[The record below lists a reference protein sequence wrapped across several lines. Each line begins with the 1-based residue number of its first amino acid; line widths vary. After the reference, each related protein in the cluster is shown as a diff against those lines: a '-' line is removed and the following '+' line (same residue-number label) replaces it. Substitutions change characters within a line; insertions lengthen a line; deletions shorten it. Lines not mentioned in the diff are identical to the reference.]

1 MNPIKEQKT
10 IFNQAQESMRSEEA
24 ASSNGKAETG
34 IMLGLALSSLFTI
47 IYMIV
52 ALGGSLVGLGWA
64 SLVAYII
71 GGLLGLA
78 AIMPGEAAVWI
89 WKTKLQ
95 SDYEINGTQVTVAWI
110 SGLAAAVSAA
120 VSTVSFFAYLLQ
132 GLMPGWYN
140 PDTAAGVNVANIA
153 VGWAIFGLAVFVY
166 YAAGDSSKRNRNRA
180 KALHVARTAQDQMIA
195 GIAQG
200 TKDKIEELIQ
210 GMGENNIF
218 VDDALEQVARAMG
231 LNDERTKQ
239 VRDLAKPQQQSR
251 GDSWTVAFLN
261 ARGEPWWFNVAGDFD
276 TAVLEAKRTQKKDL
290 FSDVVV
296 KDRNGTI
303 VWPSHKDGSFGNWY
317 LFRSD
322 KVVKGPM
329 SESEAKHQAEEMNEE
344 KGSTSYHARFG
355 LGRLYDKERHLF
367 EEGPQPARPTSA
379 PVSSNGRDYHRG

>member
-1 MNPIKEQKT
+1 MQETAVNIVTDETAVSNQKRKRKMNPVKEQKT
-10 IFNQAQESMRSEEA
+10 IFNQAQESMRTEEA

-47 IYMIV
+47 IYMVV
-52 ALGGSLVGLGWA
+52 ALGGSLLDLGWTEV
-64 SLVAYII
+64 LAYMI

-110 SGLAAAVSAA
+110 AGLASAVSAA
-120 VSTVSFFAYLLQ
+120 ISTVSFFAYLLQ
-132 GLMPGWYN
+132 GLMPGWYDA
-140 PDTAAGVNVANIA
+140 DTAAGVNVANIA
-153 VGWAIFGLAVFVY
+153 VGWAVFGLAVFIY

-231 LNDERTKQ
+231 LNDERTQQ
-239 VRDLAKPQQQSR
+239 VRNMAKSAP
-251 GDSWTVAFLN
+251 
-261 ARGEPWWFNVAGDFD
+261 
-276 TAVLEAKRTQKKDL
+276 
-290 FSDVVV
+290 
-296 KDRNGTI
+296 
-303 VWPSHKDGSFGNWY
+303 PSQ
-317 LFRSD
+317 
-322 KVVKGPM
+322 P
-329 SESEAKHQAEEMNEE
+329 A
-344 KGSTSYHARFG
+344 
-355 LGRLYDKERHLF
+355 
-367 EEGPQPARPTSA
+367 PQPPQEAPAARPTHA
-379 PVSSNGRDYHRG
+379 PRQAQNNGRSSYPVGRDGHNEY

>member
-1 MNPIKEQKT
+1 MNPVKEQKT
-10 IFNQAQESMRSEEA
+10 IFNQAQESMRTEEA

-47 IYMIV
+47 IYMVV
-52 ALGGSLVGLGWA
+52 ALGGSLLDLGWTEV
-64 SLVAYII
+64 LAYMI

-110 SGLAAAVSAA
+110 AGLASAVSAA
-120 VSTVSFFAYLLQ
+120 ISTVSFFAYLLQ
-132 GLMPGWYN
+132 GLMPGWYDA
-140 PDTAAGVNVANIA
+140 DTAAGVNVANIA
-153 VGWAIFGLAVFVY
+153 VGWAVFGLAVFIY

-231 LNDERTKQ
+231 LNDERTQQ
-239 VRDLAKPQQQSR
+239 VRNMAKSAP
-251 GDSWTVAFLN
+251 
-261 ARGEPWWFNVAGDFD
+261 
-276 TAVLEAKRTQKKDL
+276 
-290 FSDVVV
+290 
-296 KDRNGTI
+296 
-303 VWPSHKDGSFGNWY
+303 PSQ
-317 LFRSD
+317 
-322 KVVKGPM
+322 P
-329 SESEAKHQAEEMNEE
+329 A
-344 KGSTSYHARFG
+344 
-355 LGRLYDKERHLF
+355 
-367 EEGPQPARPTSA
+367 PQPPQEAPAARPTHA
-379 PVSSNGRDYHRG
+379 PRQAQNNGRSSYPVGRDGHNEY

>member
-52 ALGGSLVGLGWA
+52 ALGGSLLGLGWTT
-64 SLVAYII
+64 LLAYAI
-71 GGLLGLA
+71 GFLLGLA

-120 VSTVSFFAYLLQ
+120 ISTVSFFAYLLQ
-132 GLMPGWYN
+132 GLMPGWYDA
-140 PDTAAGVNVANIA
+140 DTAAGVNVANIA
-153 VGWAIFGLAVFVY
+153 IGWAVFGLAVFIY
-166 YAAGDSSKRNRNRA
+166 YAAGDSSKRNRARA

-218 VDDALEQVARAMG
+218 VDDALEQVAKAMG
-231 LNDERTKQ
+231 LNEERTRQ
-239 VRDLAKPQQQSR
+239 VRGLAKGSKPAPTTPPLRRSQEEPQ
-251 GDSWTVAFLN
+251 
-261 ARGEPWWFNVAGDFD
+261 
-276 TAVLEAKRTQKKDL
+276 
-290 FSDVVV
+290 
-296 KDRNGTI
+296 
-303 VWPSHKDGSFGNWY
+303 
-317 LFRSD
+317 
-322 KVVKGPM
+322 
-329 SESEAKHQAEEMNEE
+329 
-344 KGSTSYHARFG
+344 ST
-355 LGRLYDKERHLF
+355 
-367 EEGPQPARPTSA
+367 RPTPA
-379 PVSSNGRDYHRG
+379 PRQTQSNGAGFDYPKRDGYNPE

>member
-1 MNPIKEQKT
+1 MQETAANIVTDETAVSNQKRKRKMNPVKEQKT
-10 IFNQAQESMRSEEA
+10 IFNQAQESMRTEEA

-47 IYMIV
+47 IYMVV
-52 ALGGSLVGLGWA
+52 ALGGSLLDLGWTEV
-64 SLVAYII
+64 LAYMI

-110 SGLAAAVSAA
+110 AGLASAVSAA
-120 VSTVSFFAYLLQ
+120 ISTVSFFAYLLQ
-132 GLMPGWYN
+132 GLMPGWYDA
-140 PDTAAGVNVANIA
+140 DTAAGVNVANIA
-153 VGWAIFGLAVFVY
+153 VGWAVFGLAVFIY

-231 LNDERTKQ
+231 LNDERTQQ
-239 VRDLAKPQQQSR
+239 VRNMAKSAPPSQPAPQPRQEVPATRPTPAPRQAQNNGR
-251 GDSWTVAFLN
+251 NGYNYPKRDGDS
-261 ARGEPWWFNVAGDFD
+261 
-276 TAVLEAKRTQKKDL
+276 LE
-290 FSDVVV
+290 
-296 KDRNGTI
+296 
-303 VWPSHKDGSFGNWY
+303 
-317 LFRSD
+317 
-322 KVVKGPM
+322 
-329 SESEAKHQAEEMNEE
+329 
-344 KGSTSYHARFG
+344 
-355 LGRLYDKERHLF
+355 
-367 EEGPQPARPTSA
+367 
-379 PVSSNGRDYHRG
+379 